1 MEISTIIIWRRG
13 SAWWRRDDRPRRGD
27 PVYLACG
34 TDRHFGKYRRSRRH
48 ERRDFVQGIRHMFGS
63 ASLRHATKH
72 YFGSFID
79 GSLETLCGSADIALA
94 AALVG
99 EPR

>member
-1 MEISTIIIWRRG
+1 MIGPGGATQCIW
-13 SAWWRRDDRPRRGD
+13 
-27 PVYLACG
+27 PVG
-34 TDRHFGKYRRSRRH
+34 RTHFGKYRRSRRH

>member
-1 MEISTIIIWRRG
+1 
-13 SAWWRRDDRPRRGD
+13 
-27 PVYLACG
+27 
-34 TDRHFGKYRRSRRH
+34 
-48 ERRDFVQGIRHMFGS
+48 MFGS

-79 GSLETLCGSADIALA
+79 GSLETLCGSVDIALA

>member
-1 MEISTIIIWRRG
+1 
-13 SAWWRRDDRPRRGD
+13 
-27 PVYLACG
+27 
-34 TDRHFGKYRRSRRH
+34 
-48 ERRDFVQGIRHMFGS
+48 VQGIRHMFGS